1 MHRNVCLVA
10 VAFAGSLA
18 CSLSAEES
26 LLDEAAGVERIV
38 SDCKFTEGPSVD
50 REGNL
55 FFSDSPND
63 RIMRY
68 SAGGELSVF
77 RKPCGRVNGTT
88 LDREGRLVVCQSAGM
103 GGGRKVARIEKDG
116 SETVLAEEYAGKK
129 LTAPND
135 VCVDHA
141 GRIFFTDPAGLGVD
155 NPQGDSSVFRIDA
168 PGKFVKVIAD
178 LQKPNGIVITPN
190 GKTLY
195 VSDRGTQKLHRYQ
208 VAADGGVTPD
218 GVVYNFSPDRGIDGM
233 RLDERGNIWA
243 AAGQNATTGLFVVS
257 PQGKLLLHKPMPEF
271 STNLCFGGPDGKTI
285 FFTATT
291 SVYKLRAKV
300 AGMAWKK

>member
-1 MHRNVCLVA
+1 MSRQLILTTILVTIA
-10 VAFAGSLA
+10 APAFAD
-18 CSLSAEES
+18 ES

-55 FFSDSPND
+55 FFSDGQND
-63 RIMRY
+63 RIMKY
-68 SAGGELSVF
+68 SPKGELSVF
-77 RKPCGRVNGTT
+77 KKPCGRVNGTT
-88 LDREGRLVVCQSAGM
+88 FDREGRLVVCQSAGM

-116 SETVLAEEYAGKK
+116 SETVLAEEYEGKK

-135 VCVDHA
+135 VCVDPA

-155 NPQGDSSVFRIDA
+155 APQGDSSVFRIDA

-178 LQKPNGIVITPN
+178 LQKPNGTLVTPD

-195 VSDRGTQKLHRYQ
+195 VSDRGTQKLHRYK
-208 VAADGGVTPD
+208 VAADGSLTPD
-218 GVVYNFSPDRGIDGM
+218 GVLYNFSPDRGVDGM

-257 PQGKLLLHKPMPEF
+257 PEGKLLLHKPMPEF

-285 FFTATT
+285 YFTATT

-300 AGMAWKK
+300 SGVAWKK